1 MIKDEIVNQ
10 VRQAREQHAAK
21 FNYDLKAMVAD
32 ARKRQKDSGHQV
44 VSLAAKS
51 VSGKGI
57 SHRL

>member
-10 VRQAREQHAAK
+10 VRQARERLAAK

-44 VSLAAKS
+44 VSFVAKP
-51 VSGKGI
+51 KKPI
-57 SHRL
+57 